1 LTSQIEKFKKSS
13 RPIDDDWSDED
24 EEDCQADKY
33 DLPDP
38 MLALRRGERTAAFSS
53 VVQMFTSALDELE
66 RQVKEAQETVKQ
78 LRRMA
83 PASIHDAAG
92 VQLASLSKDF
102 EDVLATGVID
112 KSVPVRV
119 RVPSDLCSSMM
130 ASFFQ
135 VAQADVCLS
144 AICDIAK
151 AAKRLDKKCGML
163 KVRMIPVFLSIPL
176 TQCATGAVGINC
188 DRCRTACQ
196 GDSSGNEYTMCFET
210 HKIIRERAGWRAC
223 CKTMMIA
230 QKTKKTAHSREWL
243 CAL

>member
-1 LTSQIEKFKKSS
+1 
-13 RPIDDDWSDED
+13 
-24 EEDCQADKY
+24 
-33 DLPDP
+33 
-38 MLALRRGERTAAFSS
+38 MLALRRGERTADLLM
-53 VVQMFTSALDELE
+53 VGQTFTSAVDELE

-83 PASIHDAAG
+83 PASIHEAAG
-92 VQLASLSKDF
+92 MQLASLSKDF

-119 RVPSDLCSSMM
+119 RVPSDLCSSTM
-130 ASFFQ
+130 ASFFS
-135 VAQADVCLS
+135 VTQADVCLS

-163 KVRMIPVFLSIPL
+163 KVRVIPVFKLTPSLSVL
-176 TQCATGAVGINC
+176 QERLESTATAAEQLAKVTGG
-188 DRCRTACQ
+188 
-196 GDSSGNEYTMCFET
+196 GNECAIGFDT

-230 QKTKKTAHSREWL
+230 QKTKKTAHSRGWL
-243 CAL
+243 CVL